1 MDDGMQNEMAR
12 SLLNNITLTDNMR
25 VHCDQSMYGRPQLG
39 SCINAANLIGLD
51 KTAKAFRQRHDSVRA
66 DVELP
71 VTYISG
77 QRPGTLHDTNVAA
90 L

>member
-1 MDDGMQNEMAR
+1 MQNEMTG
-12 SLLNNITLTDNMR
+12 SSLNNSITLTNDMR

-39 SCINAANLIGLD
+39 SCLNAANLIGLD

-77 QRPGTLHDTNVAA
+77 QRPGTLDGTNFAV